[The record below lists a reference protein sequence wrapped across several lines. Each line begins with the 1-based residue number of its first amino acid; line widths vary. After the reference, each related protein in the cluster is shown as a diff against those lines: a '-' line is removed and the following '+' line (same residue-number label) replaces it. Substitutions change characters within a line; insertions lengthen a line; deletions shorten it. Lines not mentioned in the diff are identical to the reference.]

1 ISTLVLALVG
11 YTLATGGGNYGSGSG
26 SGGGNYGSVSGGGGG
41 NYGSGSSVGYTG
53 GGSRGNFGGNF
64 GGQNEAPKPYK
75 FDYNAAD
82 EQGNSHYRTEEGDAS
97 GTVRGTYGYTD
108 NQGLYRV
115 VEYVADAG
123 GFRANV
129 RTNEPGTDGKESPAD
144 VQLTVEQPPA
154 GIQNTFGSGGSYT
167 GGSQSSYGTGYGGGS
182 RGGSVST
189 GGGATNYGTGSTF
202 GTGFPGG
209 SRGGSVSTGG
219 GSRTGKSGY

>member
-1 ISTLVLALVG
+1 MLIRVSASKLIESLTTRSLLQISALVG

-26 SGGGNYGSVSGGGGG
+26 SGGGGGNYGSVSGGGGG
-41 NYGSGSSVGYTG
+41 NYGTGSSIGYSG
-53 GGSRGNFGGNF
+53 GGSRASFGGNY
-64 GGQNEAPKPYK
+64 GGQN

-97 GTVRGTYGYTD
+97 GTVRGTCGYTD

-123 GFRANV
+123 EFRANV

-154 GIQNTFGSGGSYT
+154 GIQNSFSGMNWLHHSMLHRHA
-167 GGSQSSYGTGYGGGS
+167 SSGTKIM
-182 RGGSVST
+182 R
-189 GGGATNYGTGSTF
+189 NHENKF
-202 GTGFPGG
+202 
-209 SRGGSVSTGG
+209 
-219 GSRTGKSGY
+219 